1 MLAFILSGMWAIINH
16 SDMKLTDD
24 IFVYPERG
32 MLDANTYVIRGA
44 ETLVID
50 PGSLQ
55 TIQDKLRE
63 MTADGIKPEDITAI
77 TITHLHPDHY
87 WAATALQQATG
98 AEIVIPRMQE
108 AFIEQFIDDANRLF
122 GMQGLEFTPS
132 RFIED
137 GKLEISGRTLE
148 LVHSPGHSPESF
160 CYYDPDIKFL
170 ACGDVIFDHNIGR
183 TDLPGGN
190 AGELKASINALS
202 DLEIEYLLPG
212 HMGVVQ
218 GREQVKENFVFV
230 RNSIFAWI

>member
-1 MLAFILSGMWAIINH
+1 
-16 SDMKLTDD
+16 MKLTDD

-32 MLDANTYVIRGA
+32 MLDANTYVFRGQ

-63 MTADGIKPEDITAI
+63 MATDGIKPEEITAI

-87 WAATALQQATG
+87 WAANTLKQATG

-108 AFIEQFIDDANRLF
+108 AYIQPFIDDAARLF

-137 GKLEISGRTLE
+137 DKLEIGGRTLE

-160 CYYDPDIKFL
+160 CYYDPEIKFL

-183 TDLPGGN
+183 TDLPRGN
-190 AGELKASINALS
+190 ASELKASINALS
-202 DLEIEYLLPG
+202 DMDIEYLLPG
-212 HMGVVQ
+212 HMDVLR
-218 GREQVKENFVFV
+218 GRESIKGNFVFV
-230 RNSIFAWI
+230 RTSIFSWM